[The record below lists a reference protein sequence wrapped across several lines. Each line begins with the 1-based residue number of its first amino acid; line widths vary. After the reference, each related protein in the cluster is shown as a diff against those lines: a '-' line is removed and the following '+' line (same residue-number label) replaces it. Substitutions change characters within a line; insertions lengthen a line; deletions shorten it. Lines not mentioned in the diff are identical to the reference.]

1 MYNYMSVLSPFTSVI
16 DRGIQ
21 LHKMIR
27 LITHSLGGEGYLNF
41 MGKSFGILLSDF
53 LQHSTPCDD
62 IFFYKLEMFIELS

>member
-1 MYNYMSVLSPFTSVI
+1 MYNYMSVLSPFTPVI

-41 MGKSFGILLSDF
+41 MGKSSAILPSDF
-53 LQHSTPCDD
+53 LQHSTRDD
-62 IFFYKLEMFIELS
+62 IFFLQVGHFY